1 MKASRLFFFVLV
13 FLLGCIANPPIA
25 TNPAPAAPPKIG
37 PGSCSLGKDW
47 CMGQCKSQ
55 IDYVNDNANCGRCGN
70 QCAYNQACTGGFC
83 QCAPG
88 YDSCM
93 GQCKSSSDYISDN
106 SNCGRC
112 GNSCGIGESCMGG
125 TCRKF

>member
-1 MKASRLFFFVLV
+1 
-13 FLLGCIANPPIA
+13 
-25 TNPAPAAPPKIG
+25 
-37 PGSCSLGKDW
+37 
-47 CMGQCKSQ
+47 MGQCKSS

-70 QCAYNQACTGGFC
+70 SCSYNQSCTGGFC

-93 GQCKSSSDYISDN
+93 GQCKSTGDYISDN

-112 GNSCGIGESCMGG
+112 GNSCGIGESCVGG
-125 TCRKF
+125 MCQKF